1 MPEISEAEWDVMNV
15 LWESAEPLTAAE
27 VVARAG
33 AGAAAAGGGGA
44 ARGGGRSPRTIKTF
58 LNRLLTKGALAAEA
72 VGNRYLYRPQV
83 TREQCVRAETRSFL
97 ARVFAGATGPMLV
110 QFVRQAKLSPTEVAE
125 LKRLLDDKGA

>member
-1 MPEISEAEWDVMNV
+1 MNV
-15 LWESAEPLTAAE
+15 LWESAKPLTAAE

-33 AGAAAAGGGGA
+33 AGPAGGGGV
-44 ARGGGRSPRTIKTF
+44 ARGGPGGRRSPRTIKTF

-97 ARVFAGATGPMLV
+97 ARVFTGATGPMLV
-110 QFVRQAKLSPTEVAE
+110 QFVRQARLSPEE
-125 LKRLLDDKGA
+125 